1 MLRRI
6 NRFIRPFW
14 FFTNLL
20 FHISLDL
27 RVFTFII
34 HINMI
39 LGIFNHS
46 SHILIWF
53 VFVIKIRIR
62 IILSF
67 IHNIAFL
74 FLFINLHFLIAD
86 AVPSEHSLA
95 IYILL
100 WNVLT
105 IIWKSE
111 RIIIF
116 VLFSYFTRSSLNL
129 CLSEAYRS
137 TAPIYSGSNYIF
149 VLWILNIILILLNF
163 ACVPCN
169 RLRNLFWN
177 PCSIC
182 NLSSIW
188 PYWSFLVP

>member
-1 MLRRI
+1 MVL
-6 NRFIRPFW
+6 
-14 FFTNLL
+14 
-20 FHISLDL
+20 S
-27 RVFTFII
+27 
-34 HINMI
+34 
-39 LGIFNHS
+39 IFNHS

-53 VFVIKIRIR
+53 IFVIKIRIR

-67 IHNIAFL
+67 IHNIPFL

-105 IIWKSE
+105 IVWKSE

-116 VLFSYFTRSSLNL
+116 VLFIYFAGSSLNL
-129 CLSEAYRS
+129 CLSEAYWS
-137 TAPIYSGSNYIF
+137 TASIYSGSNCIF

-163 ACVPCN
+163 ACVPCY

-182 NLSSIW
+182 HLSSIW
-188 PYWSFLVP
+188 SNWSFLVP